1 MSLNE
6 IYSDIIIDY
15 SRNPKF
21 KRVLN
26 NSEHSHSKNLSCGD
40 EIDIYIKIEDS
51 IIKDISY
58 EGKGCII
65 SSSSAAMMCETLKG
79 RRYDEALKIIENVLK
94 MSHKEPYDEELIEDI
109 QVFSDISK
117 YPMRVKCFTLSWHTA
132 DDILRSWKKV

>member
-21 KRVLN
+21 KRVLD
-26 NSEHSHSKNLSCGD
+26 NSKHRHSKNLSCGD

>member
-15 SRNPKF
+15 SKNPKF
-21 KRVLN
+21 RRVLD
-26 NSEHSHSKNLSCGD
+26 NSKHRHSKNLSCGD

-58 EGKGCII
+58 EGKGCVI
-65 SSSSAAMMCETLKG
+65 SCSSAAMMCETLNG
-79 RRYDEALKIIENVLK
+79 RRYDEALKVIENVLK
-94 MSHKEPYDEELIEDI
+94 MSHKEPYDEELIKDI

-132 DDILRSWKKV
+132 DDILHSEEKT

>member
-21 KRVLN
+21 KRVLD
-26 NSEHSHSKNLSCGD
+26 NSKHRHSKNLSCGD

-132 DDILRSWKKV
+132 DDILHSEEKT

>member
-15 SRNPKF
+15 SKNPKF
-21 KRVLN
+21 RRVLD
-26 NSEHSHSKNLSCGD
+26 NSKHRHSKNLSCGD

-94 MSHKEPYDEELIEDI
+94 MSHKEPYDEELIQDI

-132 DDILRSWKKV
+132 DDILRSWKKA

>member
-1 MSLNE
+1 
-6 IYSDIIIDY
+6 
-15 SRNPKF
+15 
-21 KRVLN
+21 
-26 NSEHSHSKNLSCGD
+26 
-40 EIDIYIKIEDS
+40 
-51 IIKDISY
+51 
-58 EGKGCII
+58 
-65 SSSSAAMMCETLKG
+65 MMCETLKG

>member
-15 SRNPKF
+15 SKNPKF
-21 KRVLN
+21 RRVLD
-26 NSEHSHSKNLSCGD
+26 NSKHRHSKNLSCGD

-58 EGKGCII
+58 EGKGCVI
-65 SSSSAAMMCETLKG
+65 SCSSAAMMCETLKG

-94 MSHKEPYDEELIEDI
+94 MSHKEPYDEELIQDI

-132 DDILRSWKKV
+132 DDILHSEEKT